1 MSLRRANLLI
11 LSVVLAACGWLWQRD
26 LAARD
31 QLAVAGDR
39 LASAEA
45 ALTEARRATQR
56 VEQDLNELRG
66 ALARAQ
72 KRAEEMS
79 EARAADRREV
89 TSREAS
95 WAKAIQE
102 WKAAVEARDMRIE
115 EMLVRERELRTRL
128 DQAAAR
134 LAEAARRLEEAERG
148 AN

>member
-11 LSVVLAACGWLWQRD
+11 LCVVLAVCGWLWQRD

-31 QLAVAGDR
+31 QLDVAGGR

-45 ALTEARRATQR
+45 TAAEARRATQR
-56 VEQDLNELRG
+56 VEQDLEELRG
-66 ALARAQ
+66 ALTRAQ

-79 EARAADRREV
+79 EARAADRREAA
-89 TSREAS
+89 SRETS
-95 WAKAIQE
+95 WANSIQE
-102 WKAAVEARDMRIE
+102 WKAAVEARDMQIA
-115 EMLVRERELRTRL
+115 EMLARERELRARL

-134 LAEAARRLEEAERG
+134 LAEAVKRLEEIERG